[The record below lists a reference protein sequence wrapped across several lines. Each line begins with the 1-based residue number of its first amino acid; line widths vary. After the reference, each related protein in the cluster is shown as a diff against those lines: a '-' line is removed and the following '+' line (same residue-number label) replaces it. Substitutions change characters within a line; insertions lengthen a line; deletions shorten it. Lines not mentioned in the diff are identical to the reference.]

1 LVKKFEASDQSEA
14 AFCRTARLSRKSFRE
29 WRTRLAEA
37 DAALR
42 RVRATRKPKAPR
54 AGFVQLSTPTT
65 AAAPRSGAEFELE
78 LPGGVLLPLGEAA
91 EGDRRPVEKT
101 VTVKAHAREVSKATK
116 PKPEKPVRFDD
127 SVPRIRR
134 EILPPEIEG
143 LDESEY
149 EIIGERVTQRL
160 VQTPSSFQVEETVR
174 PVVKIKAKVEAEDEA
189 EDETEFETKEQIVTA
204 PAEAGVF
211 ERSFADVSV
220 LAGLLIDKFRF
231 HMPLYRQHQ
240 RMEAAG
246 VHLAR
251 STLTSWVH
259 DTIDLLRP
267 IYDAQLA
274 SILTSRVLAMDET
287 PIKAGRKSKGK
298 MKQGYFWPV
307 YGDQDEVAF
316 RFATSRGHQH
326 AVDILGEYCGT
337 LISDDY
343 KAYEAYA
350 EKRDK
355 VTRASC
361 WAHVRRKFVDAE
373 DVEPDRVARVLEWIR
388 GFYRVE
394 DEIREQKLEGE
405 AKLKKR
411 MEESKPLVAE
421 LFEWLE
427 QDLVASALVPTNPFT
442 NAARH
447 ALKLKPCLEVFLSD
461 PEVPIDTNHLERA
474 LRPIPMGRKAWL
486 FCWTEV
492 GAEKVGIIQSLI
504 STCVIQG
511 VDPYTYLVDVLQRV
525 AEHPQSEVADLTP
538 RIWKE
543 KFVDQ
548 AMPSPALANSISG

>member
-1 LVKKFEASDQSEA
+1 MTREGLEDATRDELIDLALASH
-14 AFCRTARLSRKSFRE
+14 
-29 WRTRLAEA
+29 
-37 DAALR
+37 
-42 RVRATRKPKAPR
+42 VRAEQAERQLAWFKKQVFGQKSEKRSGPIAE
-54 AGFVQLSTPTT
+54 VEQLS
-65 AAAPRSGAEFELE
+65 
-78 LPGGVLLPLGEAA
+78 LGEGT

-101 VTVKAHAREVSKATK
+101 VSVKAHAREISSSS
-116 PKPEKPVRFDD
+116 PKEKDEKPIRFDD

-143 LDESEY
+143 LDQSEY

-160 VQTPSSFQVEETVR
+160 VQTPSSYQVEETVR
-174 PVVKIKAKVEAEDEA
+174 PVVKLKTDDK
-189 EDETEFETKEQIVTA
+189 IVTA
-204 PAEAGVF
+204 PAVPGVLD
-211 ERSFADVSV
+211 RSFADVSV

-251 STLTSWVH
+251 STLTNWVH

-267 IYDAQLA
+267 IYDAQLK

-298 MKQGYFWPV
+298 MKQAYYWPV

-316 RFATSRGHQH
+316 PFATSRGHGH
-326 AVDILGEYCGT
+326 AVEILGEYCGT

-350 EKRDK
+350 EKRKK

-373 DVEPDRVARVLEWIR
+373 DVEPDRVAKALEWIR

-394 DEIREQKLEGE
+394 EEIREKELEGE
-405 AKLKKR
+405 AKLAKR
-411 MEESKPLVAE
+411 AEESRPLVAE

-427 QDLVASALVPTNPFT
+427 QELVASALVPTNPFT

-447 ALKLKPCLEVFLSD
+447 ALKLKPSLEVFLSD

-492 GAEKVGIIQSLI
+492 GAQKVGIIQSLI

-525 AEHPQSEVADLTP
+525 AEHPQSQVGDLTP
-538 RIWKE
+538 RLWKE
-543 KFVDQ
+543 KFADQ
-548 AMPSPALANSISG
+548 AIPSPALASRNSG

>member
-1 LVKKFEASDQSEA
+1 M
-14 AFCRTARLSRKSFRE
+14 TRE
-29 WRTRLAEA
+29 GLE
-37 DAALR
+37 D
-42 RVRATRKPKAPR
+42 ATRDELIDLALTSHAR
-54 AGFVQLSTPTT
+54 AEQAERQLAWFKKQLFGQKSEK
-65 AAAPRSGAEFELE
+65 RSGPIAEVEQLA
-78 LPGGVLLPLGEAA
+78 LGEGV
-91 EGDRRPVEKT
+91 EGETRPVEKT
-101 VTVKAHAREVSKATK
+101 VSVKAHAREISKGSK
-116 PKPEKPVRFDD
+116 PADEKPLRFDD

-134 EILPPEIEG
+134 EILPPEVEG

-160 VQTPSSFQVEETVR
+160 VQTPSSYQVEEIVR
-174 PVVKIKAKVEAEDEA
+174 PVVKIKA
-189 EDETEFETKEQIVTA
+189 ETKDEEKIVTA
-204 PAEAGVF
+204 PAEPGVL
-211 ERSFADVSV
+211 ERSRADVSV

-267 IYDAQLA
+267 IYDTQLA
-274 SILTSRVLAMDET
+274 SILTSKVLAMDET

-316 RFATSRGHQH
+316 PFATSRGHQH
-326 AVDILGEYCGT
+326 AVEILGEYCGT

-373 DVEPDRVARVLEWIR
+373 DVEPERVATALEWIR

-394 DEIREQKLEGE
+394 EEIREQKLEGE
-405 AKLKKR
+405 AKLRKR
-411 MEESKPLVAE
+411 MEESKPLVDE
-421 LFEWLE
+421 LFEWLGQE
-427 QDLVASALVPTNPFT
+427 LVASALVPTNPFT

-492 GAEKVGIIQSLI
+492 GAQKVGIIQSLI

-525 AEHPQSEVADLTP
+525 ADHPQSQVSDLTP

-543 KFVDQ
+543 KFADQ
-548 AMPSPALANSISG
+548 AIPSPALANSQPA

>member
-1 LVKKFEASDQSEA
+1 MTREGLA
-14 AFCRTARLSRKSFRE
+14 AA
-29 WRTRLAEA
+29 TRNELIDLALAEHA
-37 DAALR
+37 TAEQEKAR
-42 RVRATRKPKAPR
+42 RVEAERQLAWFKKQLFGQKSEKRSGPI
-54 AGFVQLSTPTT
+54 VEVDQLS
-65 AAAPRSGAEFELE
+65 
-78 LPGGVLLPLGEAA
+78 LGEGM
-91 EGDRRPVEKT
+91 EGEQRPAPKT
-101 VTVKAHAREVSKATK
+101 VSVKTHARELAK
-116 PKPEKPVRFDD
+116 PAAKPADEKPLRFDD
-127 SVPRIRR
+127 SVPKIRR

-149 EIIGERVTQRL
+149 EIIGEHVTQRL
-160 VQTPSSFQVEETVR
+160 VQTPSSYQVEETVR
-174 PVVKIKAKVEAEDEA
+174 PVVKIKAK
-189 EDETEFETKEQIVTA
+189 EQIVTA
-204 PAEAGVF
+204 PAEPGVL
-211 ERSFADVSV
+211 ERSLADVSV

-231 HMPLYRQHQ
+231 HLPLYRQHQ
-240 RMEAAG
+240 RMEAVG

-316 RFATSRGHQH
+316 PFATSRGHKH
-326 AVDILGEYCGT
+326 AVEILGEYCGT

-373 DVEPDRVARVLEWIR
+373 DVEPERVARVLEWIR

-394 DEIREQKLEGE
+394 DEIREKKLAGE
-405 AKLKKR
+405 AKLEKR
-411 MEESKPLVAE
+411 TEESKPLVTE

-427 QDLVASALVPTNPFT
+427 QELVASALVPTNPFT

-504 STCVIQG
+504 STCVIHG

-525 AEHPQSEVADLTP
+525 TDHPQSGVADLTP

-543 KFVDQ
+543 KFADR
-548 AMPSPALANSISG
+548 AMPSPALANIISG

>member
-1 LVKKFEASDQSEA
+1 MTREGLEVADREELIESTLSAHA
-14 AFCRTARLSRKSFRE
+14 AKLA
-29 WRTRLAEA
+29 AEA
-37 DAALR
+37 VAEEEKAR
-42 RVRATRKPKAPR
+42 RVAAERELAWFKKQLFGQKSEKRSGPIAE
-54 AGFVQLSTPTT
+54 VEQLS
-65 AAAPRSGAEFELE
+65 
-78 LPGGVLLPLGEAA
+78 LGEGA
-91 EGDRRPVEKT
+91 EGDRKPVEKT
-101 VTVKAHAREVSKATK
+101 VSVKAHAREISSSASREKD
-116 PKPEKPVRFDD
+116 EKPIRFDD

-134 EILPPEIEG
+134 EIPPPEIEG

-149 EIIGERVTQRL
+149 EIIGERITQHL
-160 VQTPSSFQVEETVR
+160 VQTPSSYQVEEIVR
-174 PVVKIKAKVEAEDEA
+174 PVVKIKAKVEDEDA
-189 EDETEFETKEQIVTA
+189 TEERIVTA
-204 PAEAGVF
+204 PAEPGVLD
-211 ERSFADVSV
+211 RSLADVSV

-251 STLTSWVH
+251 STLTNWVH

-267 IYDAQLA
+267 VYDAQLA

-287 PIKAGRKSKGK
+287 PIKAGRKSKGR

-316 RFATSRGHQH
+316 PFATSRGHAH
-326 AVDILGEYCGT
+326 AVEILGEYCGT

-373 DVEPDRVARVLEWIR
+373 DVEPDRVAKVLEWIR

-394 DEIREQKLEGE
+394 EEIREKKLEGE
-405 AKLKKR
+405 AKLAR
-411 MEESKPLVAE
+411 RTAESRPLVSE

-427 QDLVASALVPTNPFT
+427 QELVASALVPTNPFT

-447 ALKLKPCLEVFLSD
+447 ALKLKSSLEVFLSD
-461 PEVPIDTNHLERA
+461 PQVPIDTNHLERA

-492 GAEKVGIIQSLI
+492 GAQKVGIIQSLV

-525 AEHPQSEVADLTP
+525 ADHPQSEVGDLTP

-543 KFVDQ
+543 KFADQ
-548 AMPSPALANSISG
+548 AIPSPALASLNSG

>member
-1 LVKKFEASDQSEA
+1 MTREGLEA
-14 AFCRTARLSRKSFRE
+14 ATRDELIDLALSKHGS
-29 WRTRLAEA
+29 AEEEKA
-37 DAALR
+37 R
-42 RVRATRKPKAPR
+42 RVEAERQLAWFKKQLFGQKSEKRSGPIAE
-54 AGFVQLSTPTT
+54 VDQLS
-65 AAAPRSGAEFELE
+65 
-78 LPGGVLLPLGEAA
+78 LGEGV

-101 VTVKAHAREVSKATK
+101 VSVKSHAREISKGSK
-116 PKPEKPVRFDD
+116 PADEKPLRFDD

-134 EILPPEIEG
+134 VILPPEIEG

-149 EIIGERVTQRL
+149 EVIDERVTQHL
-160 VQTPSSFQVEETVR
+160 VQTPSSYKVEERVR
-174 PVVKIKAKVEAEDEA
+174 PVVKLKSEGRL
-189 EDETEFETKEQIVTA
+189 VTA
-204 PAEAGVF
+204 PAEPGVL
-211 ERSFADVSV
+211 ERSLADVSV

-240 RMEAAG
+240 RMQAAG

-251 STLTSWVH
+251 STLTNWVH

-267 IYDAQLA
+267 IYDAQLE
-274 SILTSRVLAMDET
+274 SILTSRVLVMDET

-298 MKQGYFWPV
+298 MKQAYYWPV
-307 YGDQDEVAF
+307 HGDQDEVAF
-316 RFATSRGHQH
+316 PFATSRGHQH
-326 AVDILGEYCGT
+326 AVEILGEYCGT

-373 DVEPDRVARVLEWIR
+373 DVEPERVAKALGWIQ

-394 DEIREQKLEGE
+394 DEIREKKLKGE
-405 AKLKKR
+405 AKLEKR
-411 MEESKPLVAE
+411 TTESRPLVTE
-421 LFEWLE
+421 LFAWLE
-427 QDLVASALVPTNPFT
+427 QELVASALLPTNPFT
-442 NAARH
+442 SAARH

-525 AEHPQSEVADLTP
+525 SDHPQREVGDLTP

-543 KFVDQ
+543 KFADQ
-548 AMPSPALANSISG
+548 AIPSQALASLRSG